1 MIMKKLA
8 LFAILF
14 CMVLYLTPASAQAED
29 GAALFKT
36 KCASCHGPDG
46 AGQTAVGKSMKLRHL
61 GSAEVQVKSDADLQ
75 LMIAEGGKDKKAM
88 HQFAKKG
95 LTPEQI
101 KALVAFVRTL
111 KK

>member
-1 MIMKKLA
+1 MKKLA

-14 CMVLYLTPASAQAED
+14 CIVVYLSPASAQAED
-29 GAALFKT
+29 GAALYKA
-36 KCASCHGPDG
+36 KCATCHGPDG
-46 AGQTAVGKSMKLRHL
+46 AGQTPVGKNMKLRDL
-61 GSAEVQVKSDADLQ
+61 GSADVQGKTDADLE
-75 LMIAEGGKDKKAM
+75 LMVGEGGKDKKAT

-101 KALVAFVRTL
+101 KALVSYVRSL